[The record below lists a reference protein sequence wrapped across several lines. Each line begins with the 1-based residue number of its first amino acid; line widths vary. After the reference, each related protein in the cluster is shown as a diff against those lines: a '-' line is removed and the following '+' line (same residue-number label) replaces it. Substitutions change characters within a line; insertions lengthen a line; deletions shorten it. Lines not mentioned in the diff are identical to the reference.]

1 MRRVEAKRRF
11 GGAPLRVIALA
22 LAGGMALGATAAV
35 AENLADAL
43 VEAYKTHPN
52 LAASRAALRSVDES
66 KIQAEAQGK
75 VRVDADA
82 SYGAVSTHGA
92 PSGLS
97 VVSGSSSRAID
108 DDPFVAGVNAR
119 LPLYTGGRIENAIEG
134 ATDNV
139 FGARAQLRA
148 VEQDVLLAAVI
159 AYVDVRRDTEFV
171 TLARNNVR
179 VINEQLRAAQDR
191 FSVGEV
197 TRTDV
202 SQAEARLASARS
214 SLAATTGALA
224 RSREA
229 YFAAVGLTADNLSP
243 PPPLPDLPDTLE
255 EATALAEANHPL
267 IEAARHAVRSAEKD
281 VKVAIGAKLPTISLD
296 SRVGYSNDIFTSGGG
311 ETASASIGI
320 SGSVPL
326 YTGGENTSRVRQ
338 AQALV
343 SQRTAQVHD
352 TARLVRQSVAVA
364 WANLKVARALIEAS
378 RQEIRAA
385 QLAYEGVSEEAKLGS
400 RTTLDVL
407 DAEQELLNARTDL
420 VSAQR
425 DEYVAGYNLLSS
437 VGSLSVKHLGLNAP
451 RYDVGEYAER
461 VREHP
466 RDYPKEGAAVWSRVW
481 RP

>member
-1 MRRVEAKRRF
+1 MRGIEAKRRF
-11 GGAPLRVIALA
+11 CGASVRAIALA
-22 LAGGMALGATAAV
+22 LAGGVAFGATAAV

-82 SYGAVSTHGA
+82 SYSAVSTHGA
-92 PSGLS
+92 PSGFGA
-97 VVSGSSSRAID
+97 VSGSSSQAID

-134 ATDNV
+134 ATDDV

-148 VEQDVLLAAVI
+148 VEQDVLLAAVT
-159 AYVDVRRDTEFV
+159 AYVDVRRDAEFV

-191 FSVGEV
+191 FAVGEV

-214 SLAATTGALA
+214 SLAASTGSLA

-229 YFAAVGLTADNLSP
+229 YLAAVGLVADNLSP
-243 PPPLPDLPDTLE
+243 PPPLPDLPDSLE

-296 SRVGYSNDIFTSGGG
+296 SRVGYSNDIFTSGG

-320 SGSVPL
+320 NGTVPL
-326 YTGGENTSRVRQ
+326 YTGGENTSRIRQ
-338 AQALV
+338 AQAVV

-451 RYDVGEYAER
+451 SYDVGEYAER